1 MCLSLVSFCSSCES
15 DFVWRDVTN
24 GKDITD
30 TFYVCFL
37 RRCEVLDGIS
47 LKQFVA
53 GMFKAGLSLGELH
66 WISS

>member
-1 MCLSLVSFCSSCES
+1 M
-15 DFVWRDVTN
+15 
-24 GKDITD
+24 TD